1 MADELIDARA
11 MRCPW
16 PALRL
21 ARAVR
26 GAQPGAAV
34 RLVADDPKAPDE
46 IAQLARAQG
55 WQLICEAQDGG
66 WIFTVLR

>member
-1 MADELIDARA
+1 MADAPIDARA

-21 ARAVR
+21 ARAMRCAV
-26 GAQPGAAV
+26 PGAVV
-34 RLVADDPKAPDE
+34 RMVADDPKAPDE

-55 WQLICEAQDGG
+55 WQLTCEAQGSG